1 MLWIMVTAVLL
12 PLLIVGSFFNPVF
25 GEHSYLERPIEHSN
39 TTIEAFLIDY
49 LGYGAQIKKVQ
60 ADYSEKKLVF
70 DVYITETPAFLEIE
84 LPRELLDSKDHAEDE
99 DYKIIYDGNRAGF
112 DEVEASASHRTLNIS
127 LRGVTASEFLEL
139 EIFGTQI
146 FDKHSQKNPKITEEK
161 EVEKNKVEEIE
172 QDVEIEEVKLEQEV
186 EEFEIEQE
194 VEIEEVKLEQ
204 EVEEIEIKQ
213 DVEIEE
219 VKLEQE
225 VEEIEIEQEVEEI
238 ELEVVQEPESIEKI
252 KIKQN
257 KKPKQK
263 QGPKHIPQL
272 QQMIE
277 TLMPKPKQVKE
288 VIQEPI
294 PKQGPKHIPQL
305 QQMIETLMPKPKQVK
320 EVIQEPIPK
329 QVIDVKEEPEIDITP
344 IRESEPFN
352 FPVAANTASQTIS
365 DTILAEVKSNHK
377 IESVVNEGPEA
388 EIIEEDTCFICKNKK
403 KSQDVNP
410 QIQQLREQIEQEK
423 AEIEESEKEVGFL
436 DGFFKLFQGLF
447 G

>member
-1 MLWIMVTAVLL
+1 MVTAVLL

-25 GEHSYLERPIEHSN
+25 GDHSYLERPIEHSN

-49 LGYGAQIKKVQ
+49 LGYGAHIKKVQ

-112 DEVEASASHRTLNIS
+112 DEVETSASHRTLNIS

-161 EVEKNKVEEIE
+161 EVEKIKVEKIKVEKIKVEEIE
-172 QDVEIEEVKLEQEV
+172 
-186 EEFEIEQE
+186 
-194 VEIEEVKLEQ
+194 
-204 EVEEIEIKQ
+204 Q

-329 QVIDVKEEPEIDITP
+329 QVIDVKEEPEIDLTP

-365 DTILAEVKSNHK
+365 DTILAEVKPNPK

-410 QIQQLREQIEQEK
+410 QIEQEK
-423 AEIEESEKEVGFL
+423 AEIEEPEKEVGFL

-447 G
+447 R

>member
-25 GEHSYLERPIEHSN
+25 GDHSYLERPIEHSN

-49 LGYGAQIKKVQ
+49 LGYGAHIKKVQ
-60 ADYSEKKLVF
+60 VDYTEKKLVF

-146 FDKHSQKNPKITEEK
+146 FDKHSQKKLKITEEK
-161 EVEKNKVEEIE
+161 EVEKNKVEKIK
-172 QDVEIEEVKLEQEV
+172 VEKIKV
-186 EEFEIEQE
+186 E
-194 VEIEEVKLEQ
+194 KMK
-204 EVEEIEIKQ
+204 VEEIEQ

-329 QVIDVKEEPEIDITP
+329 QVIDVKEEPEIDLTP

-365 DTILAEVKSNHK
+365 DTILAEVKPNPK

-403 KSQDVNP
+403 KSQGVNP
-410 QIQQLREQIEQEK
+410 QIEQEK
-423 AEIEESEKEVGFL
+423 AEIEEPEKEVGFL

-447 G
+447 R

>member
-186 EEFEIEQE
+186 EEIKIEQE
-194 VEIEEVKLEQ
+194 
-204 EVEEIEIKQ
+204 
-213 DVEIEE
+213 VEIEE

-365 DTILAEVKSNHK
+365 DTILAEVKPNPK

>member
-25 GEHSYLERPIEHSN
+25 GDHSYLERPIEHSN

-49 LGYGAQIKKVQ
+49 LGYGAHIKKVQ
-60 ADYSEKKLVF
+60 ADYTEKKLVF

-112 DEVEASASHRTLNIS
+112 DEVETSASHRTLNIS

-161 EVEKNKVEEIE
+161 EVEKNKVEEIKIE

-194 VEIEEVKLEQ
+194 
-204 EVEEIEIKQ
+204 
-213 DVEIEE
+213 VEIEE

-365 DTILAEVKSNHK
+365 DTILAEVKPNPK

>member
-1 MLWIMVTAVLL
+1 MVTAVLL

-25 GEHSYLERPIEHSN
+25 GDHSYLERPIEHSN

-49 LGYGAQIKKVQ
+49 LGYGAHIKKVQ
-60 ADYSEKKLVF
+60 ADYTEKKLVF

-112 DEVEASASHRTLNIS
+112 DEVETSASHRTLNIS

-146 FDKHSQKNPKITEEK
+146 FDKNSQKNPKITEEK
-161 EVEKNKVEEIE
+161 EVEKIKVEEIE
-172 QDVEIEEVKLEQEV
+172 
-186 EEFEIEQE
+186 IEQE
-194 VEIEEVKLEQ
+194 
-204 EVEEIEIKQ
+204 
-213 DVEIEE
+213 VEIEE

-329 QVIDVKEEPEIDITP
+329 QVIDVKEEPEIELTP

-365 DTILAEVKSNHK
+365 DTILAEVKSNPK

-423 AEIEESEKEVGFL
+423 AEIKEPEKEVGFL

>member
-1 MLWIMVTAVLL
+1 MRIWLLWIMVTAVLL
-12 PLLIVGSFFNPVF
+12 PLLIGGSFFNPVF
-25 GEHSYLERPIEHSN
+25 GDHSYLERPIEHSN

-49 LGYGAQIKKVQ
+49 LGYGAHIKKVQ
-60 ADYSEKKLVF
+60 ADYTEKKLVF

-112 DEVEASASHRTLNIS
+112 DEVEVSASHRTLNIS

-161 EVEKNKVEEIE
+161 EVEKIKVEEIE
-172 QDVEIEEVKLEQEV
+172 
-186 EEFEIEQE
+186 IEQE
-194 VEIEEVKLEQ
+194 
-204 EVEEIEIKQ
+204 
-213 DVEIEE
+213 VEIEE

-329 QVIDVKEEPEIDITP
+329 QVIDVKEEPEIELTP

-365 DTILAEVKSNHK
+365 DTILAEVKPNPK

-403 KSQDVNP
+403 KSQGVSP

-423 AEIEESEKEVGFL
+423 AEIEEPEKEVGFL

>member
-25 GEHSYLERPIEHSN
+25 GDHSYLERPIEHSN

-49 LGYGAQIKKVQ
+49 LGYGAHIKKVQ
-60 ADYSEKKLVF
+60 ADYTEKKLVF

-112 DEVEASASHRTLNIS
+112 DEVETSASHRTLNIS

-146 FDKHSQKNPKITEEK
+146 FDKNSQKNPKITEEK
-161 EVEKNKVEEIE
+161 EVEKIKVEEIE
-172 QDVEIEEVKLEQEV
+172 
-186 EEFEIEQE
+186 IEQE
-194 VEIEEVKLEQ
+194 
-204 EVEEIEIKQ
+204 
-213 DVEIEE
+213 VEIEE

-294 PKQGPKHIPQL
+294 PKQ
-305 QQMIETLMPKPKQVK
+305 
-320 EVIQEPIPK
+320 
-329 QVIDVKEEPEIDITP
+329 VIDVKEEPEIELTP

-365 DTILAEVKSNHK
+365 DTILAEVKSNPK

-423 AEIEESEKEVGFL
+423 AEIKEPEKEVGFL

>member
-25 GEHSYLERPIEHSN
+25 GDHSYLERPIEHSN

-49 LGYGAQIKKVQ
+49 LGYGAHIKKVQ
-60 ADYSEKKLVF
+60 ADYTEKKLVF

-84 LPRELLDSKDHAEDE
+84 LPRELLDFKDHAEDE

-112 DEVEASASHRTLNIS
+112 DEVEVSASHRTLNIS

-146 FDKHSQKNPKITEEK
+146 FDKHSQKNPKIIEEK
-161 EVEKNKVEEIE
+161 EVEKNKVEKNKVEKIKIEKIKVEKIKVEKIKVEKIKVEEIE

-186 EEFEIEQE
+186 EEI
-194 VEIEEVKLEQ
+194 EIEE
-204 EVEEIEIKQ
+204 
-213 DVEIEE
+213 
-219 VKLEQE
+219 
-225 VEEIEIEQEVEEI
+225 EVEEI

-294 PKQGPKHIPQL
+294 PKQ
-305 QQMIETLMPKPKQVK
+305 
-320 EVIQEPIPK
+320 
-329 QVIDVKEEPEIDITP
+329 VIDIKQELEIDLTP
-344 IRESEPFN
+344 IQESEPSK
-352 FPVAANTASQTIS
+352 FPVATNIASETINE
-365 DTILAEVKSNHK
+365 TILAEVKPNPK
-377 IESVVNEGPEA
+377 IESVVNEGPET

-403 KSQDVNP
+403 KSQSLNP
-410 QIQQLREQIEQEK
+410 EILQLREQIEQDK
-423 AEIEESEKEVGFL
+423 AEIEEPEEEVGFL
-436 DGFFKLFQGLF
+436 DGFFKQFQGLF
-447 G
+447 KGLFA

>member
-25 GEHSYLERPIEHSN
+25 GDHSYLERPIEHSN

-49 LGYGAQIKKVQ
+49 LGYGAHIKKVQ

-112 DEVEASASHRTLNIS
+112 DEVETSASHRTLNIS

-161 EVEKNKVEEIE
+161 EVEKNKVEKIKIE
-172 QDVEIEEVKLEQEV
+172 KIKVEKIK
-186 EEFEIEQE
+186 
-194 VEIEEVKLEQ
+194 
-204 EVEEIEIKQ
+204 VEEIEQ

-225 VEEIEIEQEVEEI
+225 VEEIEIEQDVEEI

-294 PKQGPKHIPQL
+294 PKQ
-305 QQMIETLMPKPKQVK
+305 
-320 EVIQEPIPK
+320 
-329 QVIDVKEEPEIDITP
+329 VIDVKEEPEIDLIP

-365 DTILAEVKSNHK
+365 DTILVEVKPNPK

-388 EIIEEDTCFICKNKK
+388 KIIEEDTCFICKNKK

-423 AEIEESEKEVGFL
+423 AKIGESEKEVGFL

>member
-49 LGYGAQIKKVQ
+49 LGYGAHIKKVQ

-161 EVEKNKVEEIE
+161 EVEKIKVEEIE

-186 EEFEIEQE
+186 EEI
-194 VEIEEVKLEQ
+194 K
-204 EVEEIEIKQ
+204 IKQ

-294 PKQGPKHIPQL
+294 PKQ
-305 QQMIETLMPKPKQVK
+305 
-320 EVIQEPIPK
+320 
-329 QVIDVKEEPEIDITP
+329 VIDVKEEPEIDITP

-365 DTILAEVKSNHK
+365 DTILAEVKSNPK

-436 DGFFKLFQGLF
+436 DGFFKLLQGLF
-447 G
+447 R

>member
-1 MLWIMVTAVLL
+1 
-12 PLLIVGSFFNPVF
+12 
-25 GEHSYLERPIEHSN
+25 
-39 TTIEAFLIDY
+39 
-49 LGYGAQIKKVQ
+49 
-60 ADYSEKKLVF
+60 VF

-112 DEVEASASHRTLNIS
+112 DEVEVSASHRTLNIS

-161 EVEKNKVEEIE
+161 EVEKIKVEEIK
-172 QDVEIEEVKLEQEV
+172 IE
-186 EEFEIEQE
+186 
-194 VEIEEVKLEQ
+194 
-204 EVEEIEIKQ
+204 Q

-225 VEEIEIEQEVEEI
+225 VEEIEIEQDVEEI

-294 PKQGPKHIPQL
+294 PKQ
-305 QQMIETLMPKPKQVK
+305 
-320 EVIQEPIPK
+320 
-329 QVIDVKEEPEIDITP
+329 VIDVKEEPEIDLIP

-365 DTILAEVKSNHK
+365 DTILAEVKSNPK

-403 KSQDVNP
+403 KSQGVNP
-410 QIQQLREQIEQEK
+410 QIEQEK
-423 AEIEESEKEVGFL
+423 AEIEEPEKEVGFL

>member
-25 GEHSYLERPIEHSN
+25 GDHSYLERPIEHSN

-49 LGYGAQIKKVQ
+49 LGYGAHIKKVQ
-60 ADYSEKKLVF
+60 ADYTEKKLVF

-99 DYKIIYDGNRAGF
+99 DYKIIYNGNRAGF
-112 DEVEASASHRTLNIS
+112 DEVEVSASHRTLNIS

-161 EVEKNKVEEIE
+161 EVEKIKVEEIE

-186 EEFEIEQE
+186 EEIEIE
-194 VEIEEVKLEQ
+194 
-204 EVEEIEIKQ
+204 Q

-225 VEEIEIEQEVEEI
+225 VEEIEIEQDVEEI

-263 QGPKHIPQL
+263 QGPKHIPEL

-277 TLMPKPKQVKE
+277 TLMPKPKQVIE

-294 PKQGPKHIPQL
+294 PKQS
-305 QQMIETLMPKPKQVK
+305 
-320 EVIQEPIPK
+320 
-329 QVIDVKEEPEIDITP
+329 IDVKQEPEIDLTSIQ
-344 IRESEPFN
+344 ESEPTN
-352 FPVAANTASQTIS
+352 FPVATNTASQTIS
-365 DTILAEVKSNHK
+365 DTILAEVKPNPK

-403 KSQDVNP
+403 KSQGVNP
-410 QIQQLREQIEQEK
+410 QIQQLQEQIEQEK
-423 AEIEESEKEVGFL
+423 AEIEEPEKEVGFL

-447 G
+447 R